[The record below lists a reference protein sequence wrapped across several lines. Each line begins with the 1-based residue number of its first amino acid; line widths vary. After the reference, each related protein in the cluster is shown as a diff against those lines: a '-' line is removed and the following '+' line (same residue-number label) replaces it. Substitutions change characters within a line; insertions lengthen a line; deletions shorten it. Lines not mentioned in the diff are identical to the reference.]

1 MSARHAS
8 RLHRVAAA
16 LAAAA
21 VALAVTSCAAPS
33 AGSNRAEAN
42 REKQD
47 ELQKMERR
55 GQRND
60 DRPLPK

>member
-1 MSARHAS
+1 MNVRHAP
-8 RLHRVAAA
+8 RLHRIAAA
-16 LAAAA
+16 LAAAT
-21 VALAVTSCAAPS
+21 VALAVTACATPP
-33 AGSNRAEAN
+33 AGSDRAVAN

-47 ELQKMERR
+47 ELQQMERR